1 MYKKTFWENKRH
13 KFRKLPRSI
22 LQDVILTLFWM
33 GFLMD
38 AKRMGAGGMGKN
50 QLTFSSEHFVKVSAL
65 YHDIFTI
72 F

>member
-38 AKRMGAGGMGKN
+38 AKRMGKGWGQGGWGKTN
-50 QLTFSSEHFVKVSAL
+50 
-65 YHDIFTI
+65 
-72 F
+72 